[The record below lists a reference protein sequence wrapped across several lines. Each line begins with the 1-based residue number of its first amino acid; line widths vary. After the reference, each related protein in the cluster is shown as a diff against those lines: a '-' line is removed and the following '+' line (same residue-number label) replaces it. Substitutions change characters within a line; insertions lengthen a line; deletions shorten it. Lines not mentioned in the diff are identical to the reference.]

1 MGPGLTRINSSVLDD
16 PITLLGV
23 KNDLKDMLDQ
33 IPQSWDA
40 HTRLEYLKVA
50 LPTVIF
56 IRVGKVRKELR
67 EEIAELESTLNEMH
81 ELKKQACALDSNV
94 EENVNKL
101 ALIELY

>member
-1 MGPGLTRINSSVLDD
+1 M
-16 PITLLGV
+16 
-23 KNDLKDMLDQ
+23 KDMLDQ

-81 ELKKQACALDSNV
+81 ELKKQACALNSNV
-94 EENVNKL
+94 EENMNKQE
-101 ALIELY
+101 IEEGRGNHNVPQ